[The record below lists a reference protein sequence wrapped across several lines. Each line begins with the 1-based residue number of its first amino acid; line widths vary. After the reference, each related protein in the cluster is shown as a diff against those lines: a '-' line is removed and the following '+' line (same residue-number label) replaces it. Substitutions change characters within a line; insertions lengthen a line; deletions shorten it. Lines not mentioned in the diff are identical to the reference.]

1 MGAAKGLAASPAG
14 GAQTARAVQ
23 PADMGPG
30 PLVSEI
36 AMWEGCLQGAH
47 DASVGRVHCSPG
59 PLTCDRGGGTLR
71 IVYATSD
78 ARLLC
83 SFAFL
88 QHLLP
93 VNIRAI
99 TSNQIKC

>member
-1 MGAAKGLAASPAG
+1 MGAATGLAASPAG

-47 DASVGRVHCSPG
+47 DASVGRVRC
-59 PLTCDRGGGTLR
+59 PLTCDSGGGTLR
-71 IVYATSD
+71 AVYATSD
-78 ARLLC
+78 GRLLY

-88 QHLLP
+88 QHLMT
-93 VNIRAI
+93 VNISAM